1 MTTFDHEGKEYQL
14 NMTRAGIRAA
24 EANGLNASE
33 IAEKPF
39 SAIVGLFFASLYS
52 RYKVNPN
59 KAAKMLDDLLD
70 SGQIKFEAL
79 FEELSEAYTELFGL
93 GESTEE

>member
-1 MTTFDHEGKEYQL
+1 MTTFTHEGKDYTLQ
-14 NMTRAGIRAA
+14 MTRAGIRAA

-59 KAAKMLDDLLD
+59 KAASMLDSLLD
-70 SGQIKFEAL
+70 DGQVTFEKL

-93 GESTEE
+93 GGSED

>member
-1 MTTFDHEGKEYQL
+1 MTTFEYEGKDYTLQ
-14 NMTRAGIRAA
+14 MTRAGIRAA

-59 KAAKMLDDLLD
+59 KAATMLDSLLD
-70 SGQIKFEAL
+70 SGQVTFEKL
-79 FEELSEAYTELFGL
+79 FEEMSEAYTELFGL
-93 GESTEE
+93 GGSED

>member
-1 MTTFDHEGKEYQL
+1 MTSFSYEDKEYQL
-14 NMTRAGIRAA
+14 QMTRAGIRAA

-59 KAAKMLDDLLD
+59 KAASMLDHLLD
-70 SGQIKFEAL
+70 SGEVSFEKL

-93 GESTEE
+93 GGSGS